1 MTRLKNFTLDGTVFR
16 LVGRRDH
23 HGNELYDLEFAQPYD
38 RSMTREELRA
48 FAVGILEDAR
58 WGGMLNTCA
67 GDFTDPTLKM
77 FMAGEK
83 DDGVQLQ
90 DPPEE

>member
-1 MTRLKNFTLDGTVFR
+1 MTKLKNFTLDGSVFR
-16 LVGRRDH
+16 LVGHRDH
-23 HGNELYDLEFAQPYD
+23 HGNELYDLEFASPYD
-38 RSMTREELRA
+38 RSMTREEFLA
-48 FAVGILEDAR
+48 FATGVLDDAM

-83 DDGVQLQ
+83 DNGVQLQ
-90 DPPEE
+90 DLPQE

>member
-1 MTRLKNFTLDGTVFR
+1 MTKLKNFTLDGAVFR

-23 HGNELYDLEFAQPYD
+23 RGNELYDLEFAQPYD

-48 FAVGILEDAR
+48 FAVGILEDAM
-58 WGGMLNTCA
+58 WGGMFNTCA

-77 FMAGEK
+77 FMAGEEGN
-83 DDGVQLQ
+83 GVQLQ
-90 DPPEE
+90 DLPKE